1 MSCLALCKLAL
12 KNLAIWPLRQ
22 FRRMRALQRAQPES
36 NVVTYFEV
44 MLAHG
49 ALGKRY
55 YLNSSRLGLPVSN
68 ELKVLNVINSIK
80 GDTFIDIGSCYGGH
94 AFTLADNFKRVIAFE
109 PDEHNFGVLSTSIR
123 LLNKRNIKPMRFA
136 VSDHDGKIT
145 FYQGSSIFTHTTVQE
160 FSPKAEGV
168 ITIPCMS
175 LNNFVKGPIDLIKV
189 DVQGAELNVLNGAKN
204 VIDKI

>member
-55 YLNSSRLGLPVSN
+55 YLNSSRLGLPISN

-80 GDTFIDIGSCYGGH
+80 GDTFIDIGSCYGGDV
-94 AFTLADNFKRVIAFE
+94 FSFSEKFKKSIAF
-109 PDEHNFGVLSTSIR
+109 
-123 LLNKRNIKPMRFA
+123 
-136 VSDHDGKIT
+136 
-145 FYQGSSIFTHTTVQE
+145 
-160 FSPKAEGV
+160 
-168 ITIPCMS
+168 
-175 LNNFVKGPIDLIKV
+175 
-189 DVQGAELNVLNGAKN
+189 
-204 VIDKI
+204 